1 MVQENH
7 MQVHFDAKSV
17 NEGLAR
23 MVVTAF
29 MTNMN
34 PTLEQIA
41 DVKTAVSEA
50 VTNAIIH
57 GYEDETKQVELT
69 CEVDPSLISGIRLQ
83 MNGEQFDSSVRRRL
97 DNLKKS
103 MESAVF

>member
-29 MTNMN
+29 MPLSM
-34 PTLEQIA
+34 
-41 DVKTAVSEA
+41 D
-50 VTNAIIH
+50 
-57 GYEDETKQVELT
+57 TKMK
-69 CEVDPSLISGIRLQ
+69 R
-83 MNGEQFDSSVRRRL
+83 NRW
-97 DNLKKS
+97 N
-103 MESAVF
+103 

>member
-1 MVQENH
+1 MTQENH

-29 MTNMN
+29 MADMN

-57 GYEDETKQVELT
+57 GYDDEHKQVELT
-69 CEVDPSLISGIRLQ
+69 CDQNGQQLVVTQ
-83 MNGEQFDSSVRRRL
+83 M
-97 DNLKKS
+97 KS
-103 MESAVF
+103 YSKTYTKINQKIFQVSCMK

>member
-34 PTLEQIA
+34 PTLEQMPLSM
-41 DVKTAVSEA
+41 D
-50 VTNAIIH
+50 
-57 GYEDETKQVELT
+57 TKMK
-69 CEVDPSLISGIRLQ
+69 R
-83 MNGEQFDSSVRRRL
+83 NRW
-97 DNLKKS
+97 N
-103 MESAVF
+103 

>member
-29 MTNMN
+29 MTNR
-34 PTLEQIA
+34 IRRW
-41 DVKTAVSEA
+41 S
-50 VTNAIIH
+50 
-57 GYEDETKQVELT
+57 
-69 CEVDPSLISGIRLQ
+69 RLQ
-83 MNGEQFDSSVRRRL
+83 M
-97 DNLKKS
+97 
-103 MESAVF
+103 

>member
-41 DVKTAVSEA
+41 DVKTAV
-50 VTNAIIH
+50 
-57 GYEDETKQVELT
+57 DE
-69 CEVDPSLISGIRLQ
+69 
-83 MNGEQFDSSVRRRL
+83 
-97 DNLKKS
+97 
-103 MESAVF
+103 